1 MQSGLF
7 LAWLGFMVPL
17 VFSAG
22 PNNLMCAAS
31 GAQAGFK
38 KTLPFIAGIN
48 SSLLIVSFVIGLGI
62 GKITEVLPGVSRVVT
77 IAGSLYLLYLAYKL
91 VKAGSVDVENR
102 TDTAPGFGDGFL
114 LNTLNPKG
122 LVGLSIM
129 FNEFISNQGSLF
141 SQVLILVVLTV
152 LISSSAHFLWTAA
165 GKILSSMLKS
175 PKAIQIQGYIFGIML
190 AGVAIWMLF
199 Y

>member
-1 MQSGLF
+1 MHLNLF

-17 VFSAG
+17 VYSAG

-48 SSLLIVSFVIGLGI
+48 TSLLLVSFAIGMGM
-62 GKITEVLPGVSRVVT
+62 GKISEVMPGISRIVT
-77 IAGSLYLLYLAYKL
+77 IVGSLYLIYLAYKL
-91 VKAGSVDVENR
+91 VRTGSVDIENK
-102 TDTAPGFGDGFL
+102 TEAAPGFGDGFL

-122 LVGLSIM
+122 LVGLSVM
-129 FNEFISNQGSLF
+129 FNEFISNHGSLF

-152 LISSSAHFLWTAA
+152 LISSSAHFLWTGA

-175 PKAIQIQGYIFGIML
+175 QKAVKIQGYIFGIML